1 MLKKTVL
8 FLICA
13 LPLSMMA
20 QQETK
25 LGHVNFQEVF
35 AAMPEQATIQKT
47 LDDQS
52 KVIEGELA
60 KMNEELTAKFK
71 DFQDK
76 QATMP
81 ESIKT
86 TRQNELQDIQQR
98 IQTFR
103 QTASSD
109 LEKKQQELSAP
120 VMAKINKAIGEVAS
134 EGKFLYIFN
143 YLPQVFIYQAP
154 DANDVT
160 ALVKKKLGLDKPA
173 PKAVEAKST
182 ESAKPAATEVK
193 TTKNKK

>member
-1 MLKKTVL
+1 MLKKIAL

-13 LPLSMMA
+13 LPISLMA

-25 LGHVNFQEVF
+25 LGHVNFQEIF
-35 AAMPEQATIQKT
+35 SLMPEQAGIQKA

-52 KVIEGELA
+52 KEFETYLT
-60 KMNEELTAKFK
+60 KMNEELTTKLK
-71 DFQDK
+71 EFQDK

-81 ESIKT
+81 ESIKQ

-120 VMAKINKAIGEVAS
+120 IMAKINKVIGEIAA
-134 EGKFLYIFN
+134 EGKYLYVFN

-154 DANDVT
+154 GANDLT
-160 ALVKKKLGLDKPA
+160 PLVKKRLGLDKP
-173 PKAVEAKST
+173 VETK
-182 ESAKPAATEVK
+182 KPAEVK
-193 TTKNKK
+193 PAEPVESKIKTKK

>member
-1 MLKKTVL
+1 MFKKIVL
-8 FLICA
+8 FLICV
-13 LPLSMMA
+13 LPFSLMA
-20 QQETK
+20 QETK
-25 LGHVNFQEVF
+25 LGRVNYQEIF

-52 KVIEGELA
+52 KVIEGELS

-81 ESIKT
+81 ESIKQ
-86 TRQNELQDIQQR
+86 TRQNEMQDIQQR

-120 VMAKINKAIGEVAS
+120 VMAKINKAISEIAS
-134 EGKFLYIFN
+134 EGKYLYIFN
-143 YLPQVFIYQAP
+143 YIPQVFVYQSP
-154 DANDVT
+154 NANDIT
-160 ALVKKKLGLDKPA
+160 PLVKKKLGLK
-173 PKAVEAKST
+173 
-182 ESAKPAATEVK
+182 
-193 TTKNKK
+193 

>member
-13 LPLSMMA
+13 LPISLMA
-20 QQETK
+20 QETK
-25 LGHVNFQEVF
+25 LGHVNFQEIF
-35 AAMPEQATIQKT
+35 AAMPEQATIQKS
-47 LDDQS
+47 LDDQT

-109 LEKKQQELSAP
+109 LEKKQQELSGP
-120 VMAKINKAIGEVAS
+120 VMAKINKAIGEVAA
-134 EGKFLYIFN
+134 EGKYLYIFN

-154 DANDVT
+154 SANDIT
-160 ALVKKKLGLDKPA
+160 AVVKKKLGVDKA
-173 PKAVEAKST
+173 PKAVDVKAAEST
-182 ESAKPAATEVK
+182 KPAATEAK
-193 TTKNKK
+193 PTKNKK

>member
-8 FLICA
+8 LLICA
-13 LPLSMMA
+13 LPISLMA
-20 QQETK
+20 QETK
-25 LGHVNFQEVF
+25 LGHVNFQEIF
-35 AAMPEQATIQKT
+35 TAMPEQASIQKS
-47 LDDQS
+47 LDDQT

-109 LEKKQQELSAP
+109 LEKKQQELSSP
-120 VMAKINKAIGEVAS
+120 VMAKINKAIGEVAA
-134 EGKFLYIFN
+134 EGKYLYIFN

-154 DANDVT
+154 SANDIT
-160 ALVKKKLGLDKPA
+160 AVVKKKLGLDKVA
-173 PKAVEAKST
+173 PKAVETKST
-182 ESAKPAATEVK
+182 EATKPAAEAK
-193 TTKNKK
+193 PTKNKK

>member
-13 LPLSMMA
+13 LPISLMA
-20 QQETK
+20 QETK
-25 LGHVNFQEVF
+25 LGHVNFQEIF
-35 AAMPEQATIQKT
+35 AAMPEQANIQKA

-52 KVIEGELA
+52 KEFETYLT
-60 KMNEELTAKFK
+60 KMNEELTTKLK
-71 DFQDK
+71 EFQEK

-109 LEKKQQELSAP
+109 LEKKQQELSGP
-120 VMAKINKAIGEVAS
+120 VMAKINKAIAEVAA
-134 EGKFLYIFN
+134 EGKYLYIFN

-154 DANDVT
+154 SANDIT
-160 ALVKKKLGLDKPA
+160 AVVKKKLGLDKVA
-173 PKAVEAKST
+173 AKAVEVKST
-182 ESAKPAATEVK
+182 EAAKPAAEAK
-193 TTKNKK
+193 PSKNKK

>member
-1 MLKKTVL
+1 MLKKIVL

-13 LPLSMMA
+13 LPISLMA

-25 LGHVNFQEVF
+25 LGHVNFLEVF
-35 AAMPEQATIQKT
+35 AAMPEQATIQKS
-47 LDDQS
+47 LDDQT

-71 DFQDK
+71 DFQEK

-120 VMAKINKAIGEVAS
+120 VMAKINKAIGEVAV
-134 EGKFLYIFN
+134 EGKYLYIFN

-154 DANDVT
+154 GANDIT
-160 ALVKKKLGLDKPA
+160 AVVKKKLGLDKVA
-173 PKAVEAKST
+173 TKAT
-182 ESAKPAATEVK
+182 ETKATETAKPATEAK
-193 TTKNKK
+193 PAKNKK

>member
-1 MLKKTVL
+1 MLKKIAL

-13 LPLSMMA
+13 LPISLMA

-25 LGHVNFQEVF
+25 LGHVNFQEIF
-35 AAMPEQATIQKT
+35 SLMPEQAGIQKA

-52 KVIEGELA
+52 KEFESYLT
-60 KMNEELTAKFK
+60 KMNEELTTKLK
-71 DFQDK
+71 EFQEK

-81 ESIKT
+81 ESIKQ

-120 VMAKINKAIGEVAS
+120 VMAKINKAIGEIAA
-134 EGKFLYIFN
+134 EGKYLYVFN

-154 DANDVT
+154 GANDIT
-160 ALVKKKLGLDKPA
+160 PLVKKRLGLDKP
-173 PKAVEAKST
+173 VETKKPA
-182 ESAKPAATEVK
+182 EVKPAAPTESKPK
-193 TTKNKK
+193 TTKK

>member
-1 MLKKTVL
+1 MSKKIVL

-13 LPLSMMA
+13 LPLSLMA
-20 QQETK
+20 QESK
-25 LGHVNFQEVF
+25 LGHVSFQEVF
-35 AAMPEQATIQKT
+35 SAMPEQASIQKA

-52 KVIEGELA
+52 KEFETYLT
-60 KMNEELTAKFK
+60 KMNEELTTKLK
-71 DFQDK
+71 EFQEK

-120 VMAKINKAIGEVAS
+120 VMAKINKAIGEVAA

-154 DANDVT
+154 SANDIT
-160 ALVKKKLGLDKPA
+160 AQVKKKLGLDKPVKA
-173 PKAVEAKST
+173 SEPKAT
-182 ESAKPAATEVK
+182 EEKATEPK
-193 TTKNKK
+193 TTKSKK